1 MLETI
6 FSWLLSAVGEGLQLF
21 VNFFFGNGNDGGL
34 LNFTLGDLYQ
44 NFPYF
49 GTAYAILQACGLGL
63 VLAIA
68 AVNLFKVFLGSLS
81 KAQDTPTQILVRA
94 ALATV
99 LIYLGGYLL
108 SAVVGI
114 AKVPYDIFIGSD
126 TITHHFGIPDSLLT
140 DLSVAVGVGAAGLL
154 VSLVLIIAI
163 AWNLIK
169 LLLECVERYLMVG
182 VLVYT
187 SPLIYPFLSSAATAT
202 VFQRWVGMFCGEC
215 ALMSLSVLFTKLSI
229 SALSSTSG
237 GNSVIAKLIMCLTM
251 CKIAQRVDSYMQQLG
266 IGVPTTGEGILGNA
280 MAVGYAL
287 KHAFG
292 GAAQKASKGDALSG
306 NNSTFGNL
314 FRGKRAYNDAFA
326 QGNSPADSRAARKAA
341 RDYAKTPA
349 GDWGM
354 NQFTPRNANAVATAK
369 RSQESAAAWQEKVQR
384 QSGPVGENGGG
395 RTGQQDFQDNAKK
408 MGMSAQ
414 QFARMNLETN
424 GAGCALIGP
433 DGDNKANFELSPE
446 AKNAGL
452 MTSFPFGDDK
462 DGMLV
467 GPDSAVAA
475 HIQDNFDKTKLTDF
489 APDTEFHDVNPASL
503 SPENLENM
511 KAQQEDSTNAYQS
524 TLANT
529 LAHGSPVVAQEVLFN
544 DRKNI
549 SGNDTLAQ
557 AALSNT
563 FGENLRVGDQSG
575 TAAAS
580 RLSNIRAETQPLY
593 TDEAGNQWG
602 GGRVVSGLCAVPGS
616 SGRTYED
623 GTEVPKFKRLEIM
636 DETAYKQM
644 SSIQQA
650 QMQQIPSKNGE
661 IFYARA
667 MDVDQTQ
674 GSVEDW
680 SRAVQE
686 GGGLQD
692 IENPRFEQGRPV
704 AQNIAASTRYEPH
717 TDDSLPN
724 TGRGTESFRTH
735 ETPSGGGETHT
746 YERRSEDAGGAAGGE
761 RRTYETPSGGGEA
774 HSYEPPA
781 RDAGAASGG
790 SGGEPRTVTQNT
802 IINQPPSYTPTQ
814 RIEVINDQSS
824 GTPASG
830 TPQTPSSPES
840 APRSEGRQRDD
851 GSRNGGGGP
860 KPEEQS
866 KGKKPPRVG
875 PLRDKRK

>member
-114 AKVPYDIFIGSD
+114 AKVPYDIFVGSD
-126 TITHHFGIPDSLLT
+126 AITHHFDIPDSLLT
-140 DLSVAVGVGAAGLL
+140 DLSAAVGVGAAGLL

-475 HIQDNFDKTKLTDF
+475 HIQDNFDKTELTDF

-667 MDVDQTQ
+667 MDVTRLRAASKIGLALFRKAADFRISRTP
-674 GSVEDW
+674 DL
-680 SRAVQE
+680 SRADLSHRIL
-686 GGGLQD
+686 LQVRGMSL
-692 IENPRFEQGRPV
+692 IRTILCRIPAEEQKVPV
-704 AQNIAASTRYEPH
+704 LTRL
-717 TDDSLPN
+717 LP
-724 TGRGTESFRTH
+724 
-735 ETPSGGGETHT
+735 
-746 YERRSEDAGGAAGGE
+746 AVE
-761 RRTYETPSGGGEA
+761 RRTLMSVVPKTQVVPQAVSVVLTRL
-774 HSYEPPA
+774 PPA
-781 RDAGAASGG
+781 VEKPTLTNLPPEMRVLLRAEA
-790 SGGEPRTVTQNT
+790 TVNLG
-802 IINQPPSYTPTQ
+802 PSHK
-814 RIEVINDQSS
+814 
-824 GTPASG
+824 
-830 TPQTPSSPES
+830 TPSSISLPAIRLHS
-840 APRSEGRQRDD
+840 VSKSSTTSRPVRRLPVRRRHLLLRNLPRAAKAGSGMTAPAMAEEAPSRRNRARARS
-851 GSRNGGGGP
+851 
-860 KPEEQS
+860 
-866 KGKKPPRVG
+866 
-875 PLRDKRK
+875 LLA

>member
-1 MLETI
+1 
-6 FSWLLSAVGEGLQLF
+6 
-21 VNFFFGNGNDGGL
+21 
-34 LNFTLGDLYQ
+34 
-44 NFPYF
+44 
-49 GTAYAILQACGLGL
+49 
-63 VLAIA
+63 
-68 AVNLFKVFLGSLS
+68 
-81 KAQDTPTQILVRA
+81 
-94 ALATV
+94 
-99 LIYLGGYLL
+99 
-108 SAVVGI
+108 
-114 AKVPYDIFIGSD
+114 
-126 TITHHFGIPDSLLT
+126 
-140 DLSVAVGVGAAGLL
+140 
-154 VSLVLIIAI
+154 
-163 AWNLIK
+163 
-169 LLLECVERYLMVG
+169 
-182 VLVYT
+182 
-187 SPLIYPFLSSAATAT
+187 
-202 VFQRWVGMFCGEC
+202 
-215 ALMSLSVLFTKLSI
+215 
-229 SALSSTSG
+229 
-237 GNSVIAKLIMCLTM
+237 
-251 CKIAQRVDSYMQQLG
+251 
-266 IGVPTTGEGILGNA
+266 
-280 MAVGYAL
+280 
-287 KHAFG
+287 
-292 GAAQKASKGDALSG
+292 
-306 NNSTFGNL
+306 
-314 FRGKRAYNDAFA
+314 
-326 QGNSPADSRAARKAA
+326 
-341 RDYAKTPA
+341 
-349 GDWGM
+349 M
-354 NQFTPRNANAVATAK
+354 NQFTTRNAYAVATAK

-433 DGDNKANFELSPE
+433 DGDNKAKFELSPE

-735 ETPSGGGETHT
+735 ETPSGGGETRT

>member
-49 GTAYAILQACGLGL
+49 GTAYAVLQACGLGL

-81 KAQDTPTQILVRA
+81 KAQDTSTQILVRA

-114 AKVPYDIFIGSD
+114 AKVPYDIFVGSD
-126 TITHHFGIPDSLLT
+126 AITHHFGIPDSLLT

-292 GAAQKASKGDALSG
+292 GTAQKASKGDALSG

-475 HIQDNFDKTKLTDF
+475 HIQDNFDKAELTDF

>member
-114 AKVPYDIFIGSD
+114 AKVPYDIFVGSD
-126 TITHHFGIPDSLLT
+126 AITHHFGIPDSLLT

-369 RSQESAAAWQEKVQR
+369 RSQESSAAWQEKVQR

-475 HIQDNFDKTKLTDF
+475 HIQDNFDKTELTDF

-644 SSIQQA
+644 PSIQQA

-724 TGRGTESFRTH
+724 TGRGTESSRTH

-761 RRTYETPSGGGEA
+761 RRTYETPSGGGEV

-790 SGGEPRTVTQNT
+790 SDGEPRTVTQNT

-860 KPEEQS
+860 KPEEQG

>member
-1 MLETI
+1 
-6 FSWLLSAVGEGLQLF
+6 
-21 VNFFFGNGNDGGL
+21 
-34 LNFTLGDLYQ
+34 
-44 NFPYF
+44 
-49 GTAYAILQACGLGL
+49 
-63 VLAIA
+63 
-68 AVNLFKVFLGSLS
+68 
-81 KAQDTPTQILVRA
+81 
-94 ALATV
+94 
-99 LIYLGGYLL
+99 
-108 SAVVGI
+108 
-114 AKVPYDIFIGSD
+114 
-126 TITHHFGIPDSLLT
+126 
-140 DLSVAVGVGAAGLL
+140 
-154 VSLVLIIAI
+154 
-163 AWNLIK
+163 
-169 LLLECVERYLMVG
+169 
-182 VLVYT
+182 
-187 SPLIYPFLSSAATAT
+187 
-202 VFQRWVGMFCGEC
+202 
-215 ALMSLSVLFTKLSI
+215 
-229 SALSSTSG
+229 
-237 GNSVIAKLIMCLTM
+237 
-251 CKIAQRVDSYMQQLG
+251 
-266 IGVPTTGEGILGNA
+266 
-280 MAVGYAL
+280 
-287 KHAFG
+287 
-292 GAAQKASKGDALSG
+292 
-306 NNSTFGNL
+306 
-314 FRGKRAYNDAFA
+314 
-326 QGNSPADSRAARKAA
+326 
-341 RDYAKTPA
+341 
-349 GDWGM
+349 
-354 NQFTPRNANAVATAK
+354 
-369 RSQESAAAWQEKVQR
+369 
-384 QSGPVGENGGG
+384 
-395 RTGQQDFQDNAKK
+395 
-408 MGMSAQ
+408 MSAQ

-475 HIQDNFDKTKLTDF
+475 HIQDNFDKTELTDF

-704 AQNIAASTRYEPH
+704 AQNIAASTRYEPR

-724 TGRGTESFRTH
+724 TGRGTESSHTH
-735 ETPSGGGETHT
+735 ETPSSGGETRT

-761 RRTYETPSGGGEA
+761 RHTYETPSGGGEA
-774 HSYEPPA
+774 HSYEPSA

-802 IINQPPSYTPTQ
+802 IINQPPSYTSAQ

-860 KPEEQS
+860 KPEEQG

>member
-1 MLETI
+1 MGPHIQILLGDGSGSGGEIAHARNYI
-6 FSWLLSAVGEGLQLF
+6 FPGCSVRSEKGLQLF

-126 TITHHFGIPDSLLT
+126 AITHHFGIPDSLLT

-354 NQFTPRNANAVATAK
+354 NQFTPPQCKRCGNGKTLSGKCRRMAGEGPAAERTRRRERWRPYRSTGFPGQCQEDGYVCTAVCPH
-369 RSQESAAAWQEKVQR
+369 E
-384 QSGPVGENGGG
+384 
-395 RTGQQDFQDNAKK
+395 
-408 MGMSAQ
+408 
-414 QFARMNLETN
+414 
-424 GAGCALIGP
+424 
-433 DGDNKANFELSPE
+433 
-446 AKNAGL
+446 
-452 MTSFPFGDDK
+452 FGDK
-462 DGMLV
+462 
-467 GPDSAVAA
+467 
-475 HIQDNFDKTKLTDF
+475 
-489 APDTEFHDVNPASL
+489 
-503 SPENLENM
+503 
-511 KAQQEDSTNAYQS
+511 
-524 TLANT
+524 
-529 LAHGSPVVAQEVLFN
+529 
-544 DRKNI
+544 RC
-549 SGNDTLAQ
+549 
-557 AALSNT
+557 
-563 FGENLRVGDQSG
+563 
-575 TAAAS
+575 
-580 RLSNIRAETQPLY
+580 RLCL
-593 TDEAGNQWG
+593 
-602 GGRVVSGLCAVPGS
+602 
-616 SGRTYED
+616 
-623 GTEVPKFKRLEIM
+623 
-636 DETAYKQM
+636 
-644 SSIQQA
+644 
-650 QMQQIPSKNGE
+650 
-661 IFYARA
+661 
-667 MDVDQTQ
+667 
-674 GSVEDW
+674 DW
-680 SRAVQE
+680 
-686 GGGLQD
+686 
-692 IENPRFEQGRPV
+692 
-704 AQNIAASTRYEPH
+704 T
-717 TDDSLPN
+717 
-724 TGRGTESFRTH
+724 
-735 ETPSGGGETHT
+735 
-746 YERRSEDAGGAAGGE
+746 
-761 RRTYETPSGGGEA
+761 
-774 HSYEPPA
+774 
-781 RDAGAASGG
+781 
-790 SGGEPRTVTQNT
+790 
-802 IINQPPSYTPTQ
+802 
-814 RIEVINDQSS
+814 
-824 GTPASG
+824 
-830 TPQTPSSPES
+830 
-840 APRSEGRQRDD
+840 
-851 GSRNGGGGP
+851 
-860 KPEEQS
+860 
-866 KGKKPPRVG
+866 
-875 PLRDKRK
+875 

>member
-114 AKVPYDIFIGSD
+114 AKVPYDIFVGSD
-126 TITHHFGIPDSLLT
+126 AITHHFGIPDSLLT

-475 HIQDNFDKTKLTDF
+475 HIQDNFDKTELTDF
-489 APDTEFHDVNPASL
+489 APDTEFHDVNPANL

-724 TGRGTESFRTH
+724 TGRGTESSRTH

-790 SGGEPRTVTQNT
+790 SDGEPRTVTQNT

-851 GSRNGGGGP
+851 GSRNGGGGH
-860 KPEEQS
+860 KPEEQG

>member
-49 GTAYAILQACGLGL
+49 GTAYAVLQACGLGL

-114 AKVPYDIFIGSD
+114 AKVPYDIFVGSD
-126 TITHHFGIPDSLLT
+126 AITHHFGIPDSLLT

-292 GAAQKASKGDALSG
+292 GTAQKASKGDALSG

-475 HIQDNFDKTKLTDF
+475 HIQDNFDKTELTDF

-602 GGRVVSGLCAVPGS
+602 GGEWSAVSAPFPAVPAAPMRTERKSRSSSVWKSWTRLPISRCPLSSRLRCSRFPRRTGRFSMREQWMWTRLRAASKIGLALFRRAADFRISRTPDLSRADLSHRILPQVRGMSRVRTILCRMPAEEQKVPALTRLLPAAERRALMSVVPKTQVVPQAVSVVLTRLPPAVEKPAHTNLPPEMRVVLRA
-616 SGRTYED
+616 
-623 GTEVPKFKRLEIM
+623 EVTVNLG
-636 DETAYKQM
+636 
-644 SSIQQA
+644 
-650 QMQQIPSKNGE
+650 PSHK
-661 IFYARA
+661 
-667 MDVDQTQ
+667 
-674 GSVEDW
+674 
-680 SRAVQE
+680 
-686 GGGLQD
+686 
-692 IENPRFEQGRPV
+692 
-704 AQNIAASTRYEPH
+704 
-717 TDDSLPN
+717 
-724 TGRGTESFRTH
+724 
-735 ETPSGGGETHT
+735 
-746 YERRSEDAGGAAGGE
+746 
-761 RRTYETPSGGGEA
+761 
-774 HSYEPPA
+774 
-781 RDAGAASGG
+781 
-790 SGGEPRTVTQNT
+790 
-802 IINQPPSYTPTQ
+802 
-814 RIEVINDQSS
+814 
-824 GTPASG
+824 
-830 TPQTPSSPES
+830 TPSSISLPAIRLHS
-840 APRSEGRQRDD
+840 VSKSSTTSRPVRRLPVRRRHLLLRNLPRAAKAGSGMTAPAMAEEAPSRRNRARARS
-851 GSRNGGGGP
+851 
-860 KPEEQS
+860 
-866 KGKKPPRVG
+866 
-875 PLRDKRK
+875 LLA

>member
-1 MLETI
+1 
-6 FSWLLSAVGEGLQLF
+6 
-21 VNFFFGNGNDGGL
+21 
-34 LNFTLGDLYQ
+34 
-44 NFPYF
+44 
-49 GTAYAILQACGLGL
+49 
-63 VLAIA
+63 
-68 AVNLFKVFLGSLS
+68 
-81 KAQDTPTQILVRA
+81 
-94 ALATV
+94 
-99 LIYLGGYLL
+99 
-108 SAVVGI
+108 
-114 AKVPYDIFIGSD
+114 
-126 TITHHFGIPDSLLT
+126 
-140 DLSVAVGVGAAGLL
+140 
-154 VSLVLIIAI
+154 
-163 AWNLIK
+163 
-169 LLLECVERYLMVG
+169 
-182 VLVYT
+182 
-187 SPLIYPFLSSAATAT
+187 
-202 VFQRWVGMFCGEC
+202 MFCGEC

-287 KHAFG
+287 RHAFG
-292 GAAQKASKGDALSG
+292 GAAQKASNGDALSG
-306 NNSTFGNL
+306 NNSTLGNL

-326 QGNSPADSRAARKAA
+326 QGNSPSDSRAARKAA

-354 NQFTPRNANAVATAK
+354 NQFTPRNANAAATAK

-475 HIQDNFDKTKLTDF
+475 HIQDNFEKTELTDF

-575 TAAAS
+575 AAAAS

-593 TDEAGNQWG
+593 TDKAGNQWG

-674 GSVEDW
+674 GNVEDW

-704 AQNIAASTRYEPH
+704 AQNIAASTRYEPR

-724 TGRGTESFRTH
+724 TGRGTESSHTH
-735 ETPSGGGETHT
+735 ETPSGGGETHS

-774 HSYEPPA
+774 HSYEPPT
-781 RDAGAASGG
+781 RDAGGASGG

-802 IINQPPSYTPTQ
+802 IINQPPSYTPAQ

-824 GTPASG
+824 S

-860 KPEEQS
+860 KPEEQG